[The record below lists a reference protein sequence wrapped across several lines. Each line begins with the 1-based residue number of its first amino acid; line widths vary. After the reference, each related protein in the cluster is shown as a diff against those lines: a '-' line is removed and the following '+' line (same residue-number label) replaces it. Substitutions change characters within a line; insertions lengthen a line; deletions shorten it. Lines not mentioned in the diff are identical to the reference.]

1 MSRATASGCSAMT
14 GSRLGD
20 RAATHRGRPSGALV
34 FCRRREATPN
44 GERAKRR
51 SCGHGKRRFALTF
64 AAPEQKN
71 ALGGNRE
78 NAASVPPFVGK
89 GALAAD
95 REEKRWKN
103 RAFGIHRAPC
113 SLYVIMNAEA
123 EILLSGF
130 FHRNR
135 AGHGS
140 ADHRVVAL
148 PELLDFPCFYSRPL
162 YRGIPQNRA
171 V

>member
-1 MSRATASGCSAMT
+1 MSRAIASGCSATT
-14 GSRLGD
+14 GNRRGD
-20 RAATHRGRPSGALV
+20 RAAMRRGARPAPLLLAGAGS
-34 FCRRREATPN
+34 RRRTENGQNAEAADMTSAVSRLRLQP
-44 GERAKRR
+44 
-51 SCGHGKRRFALTF
+51 
-64 AAPEQKN
+64 PKN
-71 ALGGNRE
+71 ALGGIADMLQAYSRLP
-78 NAASVPPFVGK
+78 AK
-89 GALAAD
+89 GALAVE

-130 FHRNR
+130 FHRDR
-135 AGHGS
+135 AGDGS
-140 ADHRVVAL
+140 ADHGIVAL
-148 PELLDFPCFYSRPL
+148 PELLDFLCFYSRPL

>member
-1 MSRATASGCSAMT
+1 MSRAIASGCSATT
-14 GSRLGD
+14 GSRRGD
-20 RAATHRGRPSGALV
+20 RAAMHRGRPSGALA
-34 FCRRREATPN
+34 FCKRRERRRTEN
-44 GERAKRR
+44 GQNAGAADMTSAVSRLRLQPRSKERAW
-51 SCGHGKRRFALTF
+51 GKSRIWQAYSRLPAK
-64 AAPEQKN
+64 E
-71 ALGGNRE
+71 
-78 NAASVPPFVGK
+78 
-89 GALAAD
+89 ALAAE

-103 RAFGIHRAPC
+103 RAFGIYRTPC

-130 FHRNR
+130 FHRDR
-135 AGHGS
+135 AGDGS
-140 ADHRVVAL
+140 ADHGIVAL